1 MTTFMNDFLDLNIH
15 FLWMYPIIFNVYFI
29 CYSMYTVHGDTIDSY
44 LLLVFLV
51 TFTTAIA
58 ALKNN
63 DIIDSFKTG
72 NLKNI

>member
-44 LLLVFLV
+44 LLLGFLV
-51 TFTTAIA
+51 TFTTA